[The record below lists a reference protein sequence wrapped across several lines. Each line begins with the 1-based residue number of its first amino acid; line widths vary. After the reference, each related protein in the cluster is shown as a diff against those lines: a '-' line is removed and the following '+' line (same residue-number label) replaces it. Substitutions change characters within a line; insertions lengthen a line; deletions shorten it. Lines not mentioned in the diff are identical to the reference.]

1 MYFFATRPIKPK
13 QIGVELLGNSKPFG
27 LIIMMGQSETLSSD
41 SQIRFITLFCGVDT
55 IPLLRHFTSHRKLYN
70 YAGPK
75 PFSERIL
82 TFSSS
87 NFNVEYHILST
98 AGDAITSPAI

>member
-1 MYFFATRPIKPK
+1 MQPIIPK
-13 QIGVELLGNSKPFG
+13 LVQQIVVELLGNSKPFG

-41 SQIRFITLFCGVDT
+41 SQILFITLFSGVDT

-70 YAGPK
+70 YARPK

-82 TFSSS
+82 TFL
-87 NFNVEYHILST
+87 HPILMYR
-98 AGDAITSPAI
+98 ITY